1 MVKERNY
8 LIETLKSSGIKSQVY
23 TTMKK
28 LKHGN
33 ELHVGAVL
41 RNGETLSRLGSK
53 RHFID
58 QEGQRKRRVK
68 LWNRSTSFHVVI
80 ADTSEEKVEEI
91 LDSFLRK
98 LKKGID
104 VDGNWVNIVV
114 GELDWVEEDDSILK
128 AKVAVQFD
136 ITFEGGIYEDRDIKP
151 MEIGTVG

>member
-53 RHFID
+53 
-58 QEGQRKRRVK
+58 
-68 LWNRSTSFHVVI
+68 
-80 ADTSEEKVEEI
+80 DT
-91 LDSFLRK
+91 L
-98 LKKGID
+98 
-104 VDGNWVNIVV
+104 
-114 GELDWVEEDDSILK
+114 
-128 AKVAVQFD
+128 
-136 ITFEGGIYEDRDIKP
+136 
-151 MEIGTVG
+151 